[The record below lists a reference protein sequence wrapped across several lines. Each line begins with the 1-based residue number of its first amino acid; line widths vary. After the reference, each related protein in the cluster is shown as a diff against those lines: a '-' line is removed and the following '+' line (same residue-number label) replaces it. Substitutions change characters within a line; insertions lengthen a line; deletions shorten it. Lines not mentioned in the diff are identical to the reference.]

1 MAVVI
6 DDHLLLGVL
15 AGLPSEAIAEE
26 MQADVV
32 YTTGCWYYR
41 LARAVQAGSGSG
53 SLAGR
58 LGALGAEERE
68 RALTSLQVLPQMIG
82 LLSYRTVVPVMA
94 ALRVR
99 RPLNMLNA
107 EALAVALIVDGRV
120 RTAVSS
126 ELLRSGA
133 QDLAIDDQTVA

>member
-1 MAVVI
+1 M
-6 DDHLLLGVL
+6 
-15 AGLPSEAIAEE
+15 
-26 MQADVV
+26 
-32 YTTGCWYYR
+32 
-41 LARAVQAGSGSG
+41 
-53 SLAGR
+53 
-58 LGALGAEERE
+58 
-68 RALTSLQVLPQMIG
+68 SLQVLPQTFG

-126 ELLRSGA
+126 ELLRSGTQA
-133 QDLAIDDQTVA
+133 LGIDLQTVA